1 MATAWDKLE
10 QLLTCAIC
18 LDRFRNPK
26 MLPCQHSFC
35 QEPCMEGL
43 QDYARRQI
51 KCPECRAEH
60 RIPFQ
65 GIQSYPTNV
74 TLQRFLELHQSITGE
89 EPEPVPSMME
99 RCGVCSEKSTVT
111 RCNHCDKKVCPECK
125 EAHIDILKREISRI
139 CHQVR
144 RALNRL
150 QDALSQTERS
160 MERLNV
166 NSVHI
171 RDEIEEIVRRFVRD
185 LKAQEDKM
193 LKDLETYSQVE
204 SKNLTKLKEDLAIEY
219 DFLKDN
225 CDLVEKN
232 IVDPEKTWNDV
243 ELCEV
248 KFIFVKTLDFLRN
261 FDADAADYTRGMK
274 FLPSSELDSLR
285 RNLVN
290 FGELKL
296 STLEESNAN
305 VHASS
310 PGLMSTTGVGS
321 SSLSVPQQSML
332 MRSQSDHRLATQF
345 ARRDSRMTDLTQ
357 SRLNT
362 PGYSDS
368 EKDPRDPNRATS
380 PSGYSSRSRRDDTS
394 RLGSRYGDDSR
405 DPTSRRFLR
414 DSSDTYRPGGYS
426 RTDEDSFST
435 GPQFKSRFMRER
447 GGELGFDDFDYDP
460 STYMP
465 RSVRFEEP
473 SSTTPTATS
482 SAPLV
487 KVFDTPEAPRG
498 CLSGI
503 VKISDTAHYME
514 RSHENEVRAKVE
526 KEKKEEESRSLPPP
540 TSVSS
545 YQPPSRPR
553 PPSRQVSEDEIEKQK
568 KMNQAASA
576 ASNVTP
582 SRANNSSAL
591 GNSNLTTT
599 TANSLSSNLA
609 PSSIGLTSS
618 STPNS
623 LDNYG
628 SSLSS
633 TTVPSSD
640 TIRPVARRV
649 GSTRDDDD
657 LSTGR
662 SYRDNNTS
670 STTTTTPSSR
680 RGVGS
685 SELTSSSLVDDND
698 DDLDSSNLS
707 RIGRRRRGSL
717 SGEDSKDS
725 LSSRSSQPTQASS
738 ASSTASSSPSTTGT
752 SRSVRAPL
760 AKNLPIAEEEEDRDR
775 DLTRRRGPKSSSLVT
790 NNPASS
796 LGSSTFGT
804 FNRNRS
810 ENRNDD
816 NEYNSRGASTSVGR
830 KDDVDDQDEDEDE
843 EEDDVEGEEEEI
855 EEEEEDEEEEEEE
868 EDGDNEEPEEEE
880 AVEEEEE
887 EEEEEDGEDEDD
899 DEEEEEEEEED
910 NDADSGACDAESSR
924 TNYQTYS
931 QRMGRPTASYTP
943 ETPRH
948 RYSSAMTTPSS
959 PLSATPSVYQ
969 NKNTTTA
976 YQSSTAPNSSFS
988 PSSTLPGSLHTN
1000 HQKHPTSHSTSDQ
1013 TDKVYSSGHDGSD
1026 DDDDTSTPS
1035 VPTYRSR
1042 YAEANY
1048 GKEGRYQ
1055 YRTRA
1060 QPKDRERSPTLE
1072 DNSGPRD
1079 NSTGA
1084 NAWSQYL
1091 RNKYGSSRNSSASST
1106 GSASRGTAGGK
1117 AGLSKS
1123 KSSHAVY
1130 SRNISDSSDDD
1141 GGPTT
1146 TLGGPKVMSRKGS
1159 LDASDSIPGSVGAS
1173 GTSGG
1178 GEGGRRP
1185 SYGYNL
1191 PRSTYLQKRKMMFK
1205 IGTRGTEP
1213 GCFTWPRGIACGP
1226 DNSIVIAD
1234 SSNHR
1239 VQVFDST
1246 GRFLHEF
1253 GSYGSGEGEFDCLA
1267 GVAVNRIG
1275 QYIVS
1280 DRYNHR
1286 VQIFDPS
1293 GRFLRSF
1300 GCEGRVDG
1308 RFSYPWGITTD
1319 SLGFIYVC
1327 DKENHRVQ
1335 VFQSDGTFVGKF
1347 GAIGNRPGLLEHPH
1361 YIAVSNTNRV
1371 IVSDSNNHRIQIFDV
1386 NGRSLST
1393 FGCEGTEEG
1402 QFKFPRGIAVDD
1414 QGYIIVG
1421 DSGNN
1426 RIQIFNPDGTF
1437 LKAFGSWG
1445 SSEGEFKGLE
1455 GVAVSTT
1462 GNILVCDREN
1472 HRIQV
1477 F

>member
-796 LGSSTFGT
+796 LD
-804 FNRNRS
+804 RS
-810 ENRNDD
+810 
-816 NEYNSRGASTSVGR
+816 
-830 KDDVDDQDEDEDE
+830 
-843 EEDDVEGEEEEI
+843 
-855 EEEEEDEEEEEEE
+855 
-868 EDGDNEEPEEEE
+868 
-880 AVEEEEE
+880 
-887 EEEEEDGEDEDD
+887 
-899 DEEEEEEEEED
+899 
-910 NDADSGACDAESSR
+910 
-924 TNYQTYS
+924 NYHS
-931 QRMGRPTASYTP
+931 
-943 ETPRH
+943 
-948 RYSSAMTTPSS
+948 
-959 PLSATPSVYQ
+959 
-969 NKNTTTA
+969 TA
-976 YQSSTAPNSSFS
+976 YQSNPASDRHISSALTS
-988 PSSTLPGSLHTN
+988 NPSAVYA
-1000 HQKHPTSHSTSDQ
+1000 STSAAVASNALSSGLNYHDLSNSRLSRS
-1013 TDKVYSSGHDGSD
+1013 KSSHLLGVYSSGHDGSD

>member
-65 GIQSYPTNV
+65 GIQTYPTNV

-111 RCNHCDKKVCPECK
+111 KCSHCDKKVCPECK

-171 RDEIEEIVRRFVRD
+171 RDEIEEIVRRFVKD

-204 SKNLTKLKEDLAIEY
+204 SKNLAKLKDDLAIEY

-225 CDLVEKN
+225 CDSVEKN
-232 IVDPEKTWNDV
+232 IVDPEKNWNDA

-248 KFIFVKTLDFLRN
+248 KYIFVKTLDFLRN

-274 FLPSSELDSLR
+274 FLPSSELDTLR

-296 STLEESNAN
+296 LTSEEANAN
-305 VHASS
+305 VRASS
-310 PGLMSTTGVGS
+310 PGLTGGS
-321 SSLSVPQQSML
+321 NSLSVPQQSML

-345 ARRDSRMTDLTQ
+345 ARRDSRISDLTSQ
-357 SRLNT
+357 SRLN

-368 EKDPRDPNRATS
+368 EKDPRDSNRATS
-380 PSGYSSRSRRDDTS
+380 PSNYSRARRDDAS
-394 RLGSRYGDDSR
+394 RLGRYGASDDAR
-405 DPTSRRFLR
+405 DSTSRNRFLR
-414 DSSDTYRPGGYS
+414 ESDNYRSGWA
-426 RTDEDSFST
+426 RTDDDSFTS

-447 GGELGFDDFDYDP
+447 GAELSGFDEFDYDP
-460 STYMP
+460 NAYLS

-473 SSTTPTATS
+473 TTVPSSVPT
-482 SAPLV
+482 PLV
-487 KVFDTPEAPRG
+487 KVFDVPEAPRG

-526 KEKKEEESRSLPPP
+526 KERKEEESRSLPPP
-540 TSVSS
+540 SS
-545 YQPPSRPR
+545 IPAYQSPQRPR

-568 KMNQAASA
+568 KMNQASA
-576 ASNVTP
+576 ASSVTTNTNSSLTNNTTSTFNSSTTTP
-582 SRANNSSAL
+582 S
-591 GNSNLTTT
+591 T
-599 TANSLSSNLA
+599 
-609 PSSIGLTSS
+609 IGLTS
-618 STPNS
+618 TTAPVNS
-623 LDNYG
+623 YG
-628 SSLSS
+628 SSITASNTQSSDSIRPITRRIGTFRDDEDSRSSS
-633 TTVPSSD
+633 THRSTSDSNSSSTRRSD
-640 TIRPVARRV
+640 TN
-649 GSTRDDDD
+649 D
-657 LSTGR
+657 LT
-662 SYRDNNTS
+662 
-670 STTTTTPSSR
+670 
-680 RGVGS
+680 
-685 SELTSSSLVDDND
+685 SSLVDDAD
-698 DDLDSSNLS
+698 DDLGESNLS
-707 RIGRRRRGSL
+707 RLGRRRRGSL
-717 SGEDSKDS
+717 TGEDSKES
-725 LSSRSSQPTQASS
+725 VTSSGRSSQVSATPASS
-738 ASSTASSSPSTTGT
+738 ASTAT
-752 SRSVRAPL
+752 SGLRSVRAPL

-775 DLTRRRGPKSSSLVT
+775 DIARKRGPKSSLV
-790 NNPASS
+790 NPTASS
-796 LGSSTFGT
+796 LGSSIGKQTD
-804 FNRNRS
+804 NRN
-810 ENRNDD
+810 
-816 NEYNSRGASTSVGR
+816 
-830 KDDVDDQDEDEDE
+830 KDDDFTQPKSKFGYSHGGWAVEEWDDDQ
-843 EEDDVEGEEEEI
+843 
-855 EEEEEDEEEEEEE
+855 DEEEEEEE
-868 EDGDNEEPEEEE
+868 EVDEDEEDGEEE
-880 AVEEEEE
+880 AEEEEE
-887 EEEEEDGEDEDD
+887 LIEEDEQEEEENDEEDEEDAED
-899 DEEEEEEEEED
+899 AEEEEEED
-910 NDADSGACDAESSR
+910 NGNGNISA
-924 TNYQTYS
+924 
-931 QRMGRPTASYTP
+931 RPSTP
-943 ETPRH
+943 EPLVLVPR
-948 RYSSAMTTPSS
+948 RNYG
-959 PLSATPSVYQ
+959 L
-969 NKNTTTA
+969 NI
-976 YQSSTAPNSSFS
+976 
-988 PSSTLPGSLHTN
+988 GI
-1000 HQKHPTSHSTSDQ
+1000 
-1013 TDKVYSSGHDGSD
+1013 YSSGHDGSD

-1035 VPTYRSR
+1035 APTYRSR

-1055 YRTRA
+1055 YRTRQ
-1060 QPKDRERSPTLE
+1060 QPKDREKSPTHDE
-1072 DNSGPRD
+1072 NSG
-1079 NSTGA
+1079 NTGTT
-1084 NAWSQYL
+1084 AWSQYL

-1106 GSASRGTAGGK
+1106 GSGSRA

-1130 SRNISDSSDDD
+1130 SRNLSDSSDDE
-1141 GGPTT
+1141 GNTNT
-1146 TLGGPKVMSRKGS
+1146 SGPKALSRKGS
-1159 LDASDSIPGSVGAS
+1159 LDATE
-1173 GTSGG
+1173 TSSSTD
-1178 GEGGRRP
+1178 GRRP

-1191 PRSTYLQKRKMMFK
+1191 PRSTYLQKRRMMFK

-1226 DNSIVIAD
+1226 DNSIVVAD

-1253 GSYGSGEGEFDCLA
+1253 GSYGSAEGEFDCLA

-1327 DKENHRVQ
+1327 DKENHRIQ

-1347 GAIGNRPGLLEHPH
+1347 GSIGNRPGLLEHPH

>member
-473 SSTTPTATS
+473 SSTTTTATS

-582 SRANNSSAL
+582 NRANNSSAL

-752 SRSVRAPL
+752 SRQVQGEEMVSSLSKEDRIMSEGELVNNNINRNHSNCNSVNSNNTNSYRQNSISQSSTGSSLPHSTSSSASLVGSPYSNSSINSSLVHSNSSNSTSSYSQPPNSSIYSSTNNNSLDETTTATSNDTSLYTSSNRTRAPSPYVSRRASDFQIEKSSSINYSSFL
-760 AKNLPIAEEEEDRDR
+760 RSRSPSMDR
-775 DLTRRRGPKSSSLVT
+775 DLKSVEVTSRPLLSRTSSLEETGRTLGTVGSIT
-790 NNPASS
+790 DNSIDGGIGSTVGSLRGINSLTSS
-796 LGSSTFGT
+796 GT
-804 FNRNRS
+804 
-810 ENRNDD
+810 
-816 NEYNSRGASTSVGR
+816 G
-830 KDDVDDQDEDEDE
+830 
-843 EEDDVEGEEEEI
+843 
-855 EEEEEDEEEEEEE
+855 
-868 EDGDNEEPEEEE
+868 
-880 AVEEEEE
+880 
-887 EEEEEDGEDEDD
+887 
-899 DEEEEEEEEED
+899 
-910 NDADSGACDAESSR
+910 
-924 TNYQTYS
+924 
-931 QRMGRPTASYTP
+931 
-943 ETPRH
+943 
-948 RYSSAMTTPSS
+948 RYSSSS
-959 PLSATPSVYQ
+959 PLSSYT
-969 NKNTTTA
+969 
-976 YQSSTAPNSSFS
+976 SSS
-988 PSSTLPGSLHTN
+988 PSSTRFTSRMPLRLARSSTVSSLASAT
-1000 HQKHPTSHSTSDQ
+1000 STS
-1013 TDKVYSSGHDGSD
+1013 SSTSTTPRYSD
-1026 DDDDTSTPS
+1026 D
-1035 VPTYRSR
+1035 TYRSYRSRPSSPIR
-1042 YAEANY
+1042 Y
-1048 GKEGRYQ
+1048 
-1055 YRTRA
+1055 
-1060 QPKDRERSPTLE
+1060 
-1072 DNSGPRD
+1072 
-1079 NSTGA
+1079 
-1084 NAWSQYL
+1084 
-1091 RNKYGSSRNSSASST
+1091 NSSSSSLSSLTSST
-1106 GSASRGTAGGK
+1106 SARRPYSSIGGDTT
-1117 AGLSKS
+1117 SKQ
-1123 KSSHAVY
+1123 
-1130 SRNISDSSDDD
+1130 DSS
-1141 GGPTT
+1141 
-1146 TLGGPKVMSRKGS
+1146 
-1159 LDASDSIPGSVGAS
+1159 
-1173 GTSGG
+1173 
-1178 GEGGRRP
+1178 
-1185 SYGYNL
+1185 
-1191 PRSTYLQKRKMMFK
+1191 
-1205 IGTRGTEP
+1205 
-1213 GCFTWPRGIACGP
+1213 
-1226 DNSIVIAD
+1226 
-1234 SSNHR
+1234 
-1239 VQVFDST
+1239 
-1246 GRFLHEF
+1246 
-1253 GSYGSGEGEFDCLA
+1253 
-1267 GVAVNRIG
+1267 
-1275 QYIVS
+1275 
-1280 DRYNHR
+1280 
-1286 VQIFDPS
+1286 
-1293 GRFLRSF
+1293 
-1300 GCEGRVDG
+1300 
-1308 RFSYPWGITTD
+1308 
-1319 SLGFIYVC
+1319 
-1327 DKENHRVQ
+1327 
-1335 VFQSDGTFVGKF
+1335 
-1347 GAIGNRPGLLEHPH
+1347 
-1361 YIAVSNTNRV
+1361 
-1371 IVSDSNNHRIQIFDV
+1371 
-1386 NGRSLST
+1386 
-1393 FGCEGTEEG
+1393 
-1402 QFKFPRGIAVDD
+1402 
-1414 QGYIIVG
+1414 
-1421 DSGNN
+1421 
-1426 RIQIFNPDGTF
+1426 
-1437 LKAFGSWG
+1437 
-1445 SSEGEFKGLE
+1445 
-1455 GVAVSTT
+1455 
-1462 GNILVCDREN
+1462 
-1472 HRIQV
+1472 
-1477 F
+1477 

>member
-65 GIQSYPTNV
+65 GIQTYPTNV

-111 RCNHCDKKVCPECK
+111 KCSHCDKKVCPECK

-171 RDEIEEIVRRFVRD
+171 RDEIEEIVRRFVKD

-204 SKNLTKLKEDLAIEY
+204 SKNLAKLKDDLAIEY

-225 CDLVEKN
+225 CDSVEKN
-232 IVDPEKTWNDV
+232 IVDPEKNWNDA

-248 KFIFVKTLDFLRN
+248 KYIFVKTLDFLRN

-274 FLPSSELDSLR
+274 FLPSSELDTLR

-296 STLEESNAN
+296 LTSEEANAN
-305 VHASS
+305 VRASS
-310 PGLMSTTGVGS
+310 PGLTGGS
-321 SSLSVPQQSML
+321 NSLSVPQQSML

-345 ARRDSRMTDLTQ
+345 ARRDSRISDLTSQ
-357 SRLNT
+357 SRLN

-368 EKDPRDPNRATS
+368 EKDPRDSNRATS
-380 PSGYSSRSRRDDTS
+380 PSNYSRARRDDAS
-394 RLGSRYGDDSR
+394 RLGRYGASDDAR
-405 DPTSRRFLR
+405 DSTSRNRFLR
-414 DSSDTYRPGGYS
+414 ESDNYRSGWA
-426 RTDEDSFST
+426 RTDDDSFTS

-447 GGELGFDDFDYDP
+447 GAELSGFDEFDYDP
-460 STYMP
+460 NAYLS

-473 SSTTPTATS
+473 TTVPSSVPT
-482 SAPLV
+482 PLV
-487 KVFDTPEAPRG
+487 KVFDVPEAPRG

-526 KEKKEEESRSLPPP
+526 KERKEEESRSLPPP
-540 TSVSS
+540 SS
-545 YQPPSRPR
+545 IPAYQSPQRPR

-568 KMNQAASA
+568 KMNQASA
-576 ASNVTP
+576 ASSVTTNTNSSLTNNTTSTFNSSTTTP
-582 SRANNSSAL
+582 S
-591 GNSNLTTT
+591 T
-599 TANSLSSNLA
+599 
-609 PSSIGLTSS
+609 IGLTS
-618 STPNS
+618 TTAPVNS
-623 LDNYG
+623 YG
-628 SSLSS
+628 SSITASNTQSSDSIRPITRRIGTFRDDEDSRSSS
-633 TTVPSSD
+633 THRSTSDSNSSSTRRSD
-640 TIRPVARRV
+640 TN
-649 GSTRDDDD
+649 D
-657 LSTGR
+657 LT
-662 SYRDNNTS
+662 
-670 STTTTTPSSR
+670 
-680 RGVGS
+680 
-685 SELTSSSLVDDND
+685 SSLVDDAD
-698 DDLDSSNLS
+698 DDLGESNLS
-707 RIGRRRRGSL
+707 RLGRRRRGSL
-717 SGEDSKDS
+717 TGEDSKES
-725 LSSRSSQPTQASS
+725 VTSSGRSSQVSATPASS
-738 ASSTASSSPSTTGT
+738 ASTAT
-752 SRSVRAPL
+752 SGLRSVRAPL

-775 DLTRRRGPKSSSLVT
+775 DIARKRGPKSSLV
-790 NNPASS
+790 NPTASS
-796 LGSSTFGT
+796 L
-804 FNRNRS
+804 
-810 ENRNDD
+810 
-816 NEYNSRGASTSVGR
+816 
-830 KDDVDDQDEDEDE
+830 
-843 EEDDVEGEEEEI
+843 
-855 EEEEEDEEEEEEE
+855 
-868 EDGDNEEPEEEE
+868 
-880 AVEEEEE
+880 
-887 EEEEEDGEDEDD
+887 
-899 DEEEEEEEEED
+899 
-910 NDADSGACDAESSR
+910 
-924 TNYQTYS
+924 
-931 QRMGRPTASYTP
+931 
-943 ETPRH
+943 
-948 RYSSAMTTPSS
+948 
-959 PLSATPSVYQ
+959 
-969 NKNTTTA
+969 
-976 YQSSTAPNSSFS
+976 
-988 PSSTLPGSLHTN
+988 
-1000 HQKHPTSHSTSDQ
+1000 
-1013 TDKVYSSGHDGSD
+1013 VYSSGHDGSD

-1035 VPTYRSR
+1035 APTYRSR

-1055 YRTRA
+1055 YRTRQ
-1060 QPKDRERSPTLE
+1060 QPKDREKSPTHDE
-1072 DNSGPRD
+1072 NSG
-1079 NSTGA
+1079 NTGTT
-1084 NAWSQYL
+1084 AWSQYL

-1106 GSASRGTAGGK
+1106 GSGSRA

-1130 SRNISDSSDDD
+1130 SRNLSDSSDDE
-1141 GGPTT
+1141 GNTNT
-1146 TLGGPKVMSRKGS
+1146 SGPKALSRKGS
-1159 LDASDSIPGSVGAS
+1159 LDATE
-1173 GTSGG
+1173 TSSSTD
-1178 GEGGRRP
+1178 GRRP

-1191 PRSTYLQKRKMMFK
+1191 PRSTYLQKRRMMFK

-1226 DNSIVIAD
+1226 DNSIVVAD

-1253 GSYGSGEGEFDCLA
+1253 GSYGSAEGEFDCLA

-1327 DKENHRVQ
+1327 DKENHRIQ

-1347 GAIGNRPGLLEHPH
+1347 GSIGNRPGLLEHPH